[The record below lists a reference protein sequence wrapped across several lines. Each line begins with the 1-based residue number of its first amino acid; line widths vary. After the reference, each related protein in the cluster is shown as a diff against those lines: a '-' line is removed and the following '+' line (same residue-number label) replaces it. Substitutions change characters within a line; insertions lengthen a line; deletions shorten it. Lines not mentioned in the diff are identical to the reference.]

1 MNLEKLKSVL
11 EKTNPNKIDEIEFHP
26 TKKKLV
32 GAGIDE
38 NRAIVYNPRMIR
50 AFIKQVEKKFP
61 KYKGEIQQAE
71 DDEIVFPNDPKL
83 INFFKGAREVK
94 FVLKDETNIEEA
106 VKPEDFVKG
115 GDDKIVKREVD
126 KLIGKIFM
134 NNKLSKEIEKA
145 KAYQEGLKGKVKKNP
160 YKKDTVDF
168 HLFILGQQVAE
179 TD

>member
-1 MNLEKLKSVL
+1 MNLEKLKSIL
-11 EKTNPNKIDEIEFHP
+11 EKTNPKIDEIDFHP

-32 GAGIDE
+32 GAGVKE

-71 DDEIVFPNDPKL
+71 KDVIVFPNDPKL

-94 FVLKDETNIEEA
+94 FVLKDENEIQEA

-115 GDDKIVKREVD
+115 GNDKITQREVD
-126 KLIGKIFM
+126 KIIGKIFM
-134 NNKLSKEIEKA
+134 NNKLSKEVEKA
-145 KAYQEGLKGKVKKNP
+145 KAYQDGFKGKIRKNP
-160 YKKDTVDF
+160 YKKDTIDF
-168 HLFILGQQVAE
+168 QLYILGQQVAE
-179 TD
+179 TDD